1 MVVVH
6 WFTKMAHF
14 IGIQTDTT
22 AKYVAD
28 TFLKEVWKL
37 QGLPSEIVSDMDAK
51 FSGEL
56 WESLYKSQGIRKK
69 MSTAYHPQTNGQMER
84 TNQVQEGYLRNFVIY
99 DQNN

>member
-1 MVVVH
+1 MVVVP

-14 IGIQTDTT
+14 ISIQTDTT
-22 AKYVAD
+22 AKNVAD
-28 TFLKEVWKL
+28 IFLKEVWKL

-56 WESLYKSQGIRKK
+56 WESLYKSLGIRRK

-84 TNQVQEGYLRNFVIY
+84 TNQV
-99 DQNN
+99 